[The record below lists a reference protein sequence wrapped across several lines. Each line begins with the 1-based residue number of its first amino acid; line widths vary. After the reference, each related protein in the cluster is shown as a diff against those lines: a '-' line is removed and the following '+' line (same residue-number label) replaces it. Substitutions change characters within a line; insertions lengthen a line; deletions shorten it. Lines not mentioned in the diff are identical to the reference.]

1 MRHKTIPVYN
11 SAPYLE
17 LCLESVLLQKDVN
30 LEILLV
36 NDGSTDYSDIICQE
50 YANKYQIIRYFQK
63 EHTGA
68 AASRNLGIGFTEGEY
83 LFFLDSDDYLLDGT
97 LKKLLDGIHKT
108 DLIIGGYKYQKQN
121 RRTNADEM
129 QKGGVFFPID
139 AVHLNSATGN
149 KLFCTELVQEF
160 DILFPVL
167 RVGETLT
174 FFHNYLFVCQTV
186 FMIQDLI
193 FVYRIHEDSM
203 SKGNGTETLH
213 YLKAFEQIEW
223 AYRNQP
229 DMKQE
234 FAYDE
239 LTCIKKY
246 IQQLYHCEDKR
257 EQFILFDK
265 YRAAAAYIPKGT
277 KEAEKI
283 RKWILHASKYFYC
296 SASFPFLWQKLTSR
310 FTK

>member
-1 MRHKTIPVYN
+1 M
-11 SAPYLE
+11 
-17 LCLESVLLQKDVN
+17 
-30 LEILLV
+30 
-36 NDGSTDYSDIICQE
+36 
-50 YANKYQIIRYFQK
+50 
-63 EHTGA
+63 
-68 AASRNLGIGFTEGEY
+68 
-83 LFFLDSDDYLLDGT
+83 
-97 LKKLLDGIHKT
+97 DGIHKT

-149 KLFCTELVQEF
+149 KLFRTELVQEF

-174 FFHNYLFVCQTV
+174 FFHNYLSVCQTV
-186 FMIQDLI
+186 FMIQDPI

-203 SKGNGTETLH
+203 SKGNGTETLD

-246 IQQLYHCEDKR
+246 IQQL
-257 EQFILFDK
+257 
-265 YRAAAAYIPKGT
+265 
-277 KEAEKI
+277 
-283 RKWILHASKYFYC
+283 
-296 SASFPFLWQKLTSR
+296 TS
-310 FTK
+310 